1 VFAVKNKKLTSN
13 YKEEVTMEQQPQ
25 QPAEEEQAR
34 FKTLGVRVDEELHA
48 QLTFIA
54 QLNGNTIADEI
65 RRSIEARVEA
75 AQKDP
80 ELIARAEQVR
90 AEIEREAQARQQ
102 AIASL
107 FGRLAVGSETTPT
120 RSGRR
125 GSDSETT
132 TE

>member
-1 VFAVKNKKLTSN
+1 
-13 YKEEVTMEQQPQ
+13 MEQQPQ
-25 QPAEEEQAR
+25 QPAEDEQQR

-65 RRSIEARVEA
+65 RRSIEDRVQT
-75 AQKDP
+75 AQQDP

-107 FGRLAVGSETTPT
+107 FGRLAVGGEATPT
-120 RSGRR
+120 RHGRR
-125 GSDSETT
+125 AGDGETT
-132 TE
+132 TD